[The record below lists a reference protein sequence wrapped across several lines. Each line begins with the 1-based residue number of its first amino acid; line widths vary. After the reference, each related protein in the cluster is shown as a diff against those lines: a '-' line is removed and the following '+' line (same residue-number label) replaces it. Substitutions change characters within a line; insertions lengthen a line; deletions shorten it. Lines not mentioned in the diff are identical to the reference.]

1 MAGRIMRMIAVAA
14 SALAVVLTL
23 GLTAALATRVVKIAS
38 HVSINSVGLTFK
50 GKVTSH
56 NAACVTGR
64 KVTLY
69 RTNGNVLGSVTTG
82 SSGRWKITASGSAGI
97 TLGHFFAKVKR
108 RSEGTAG
115 TIYVCKAAVSRTIP
129 YHP

>member
-1 MAGRIMRMIAVAA
+1 MAGRVVRTVALAA
-14 SALAVVLTL
+14 SALVVASTL
-23 GLTAALATRVVKIAS
+23 GLAAADATKVVKIAS
-38 HVSINSVGLTFK
+38 HVSIKSTGLTFK
-50 GKVTSH
+50 GKLTSP

-69 RTNGNVLGSVTTG
+69 RTNGNVLGSITTG

-97 TLGHFFAKVKR
+97 SLGHFFAKVKR

-115 TIYVCKAAVSRTIP
+115 TIFVCKAAVSPTIP
-129 YHP
+129 FQQ